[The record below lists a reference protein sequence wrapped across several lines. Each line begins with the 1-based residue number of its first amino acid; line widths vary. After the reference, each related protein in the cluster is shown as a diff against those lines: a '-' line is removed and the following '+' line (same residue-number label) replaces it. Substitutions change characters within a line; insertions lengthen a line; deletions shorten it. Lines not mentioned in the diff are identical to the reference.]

1 MKRLTTV
8 LFAMLITLVSMAQ
21 TQDDVTLTVSGDGAT
36 KEEAT
41 NNALRSAIAQAYGAI
56 SSSTKRWRA
65 LICLMAERK

>member
-8 LFAMLITLVSMAQ
+8 LFAMLTTLVSMAQ

-41 NNALRSAIAQAYGAI
+41 NNALRSAIAQAYGVFVSANTQI
-56 SSSTKRWRA
+56 LNDEVSRTR
-65 LICLMAERK
+65 